1 MGRSLVFIG
10 VIFFNFLAV
19 ANNQD
24 EQSVVVSCSCQFI
37 TEGDGIIGENLV
49 FGIAKKSKSCVEE
62 QDEEACAENVRAA
75 IKSAQITCEE
85 QPADVHAVAVGCQV
99 LND

>member
-24 EQSVVVSCSCQFI
+24 EQSVAVSCICQFF
-37 TEGDGIIGENLV
+37 EDDAIIGENLV
-49 FGIAKKSKSCVEE
+49 FGVADKSKSCIDE
-62 QDEEACAENVRAA
+62 QEEEACAKNVRAA
-75 IKSAQITCEE
+75 IKSAQDTCEK
-85 QPADVHAVAVGCQV
+85 QPAEIHAAAYGCQI